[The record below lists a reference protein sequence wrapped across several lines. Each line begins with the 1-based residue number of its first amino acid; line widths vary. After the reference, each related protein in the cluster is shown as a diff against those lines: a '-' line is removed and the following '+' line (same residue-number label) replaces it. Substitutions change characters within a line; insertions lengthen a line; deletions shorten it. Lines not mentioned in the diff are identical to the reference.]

1 VLALLILSPTVKRL
15 GRGPRGTI
23 LGWPFLLVAA
33 GMKTRQEVLKKMAKK
48 QEKKSGKQ
56 PDIKMRNGIFQLSA
70 WKTKKVIP
78 AKNDYDTER
87 VFERINIC
95 LSAGM
100 RQDGKWKN
108 VQAWFTTSQFGD
120 LKATIDEFAEE
131 LQKANGTGGGRE

>member
-1 VLALLILSPTVKRL
+1 
-15 GRGPRGTI
+15 
-23 LGWPFLLVAA
+23 
-33 GMKTRQEVLKKMAKK
+33 MAKK
-48 QEKKSGKQ
+48 QKKNGGSQ

-100 RQDGKWKN
+100 KQDGKWKN
-108 VQAWFTTSQFGD
+108 TQAWFTASQFGD
-120 LKATIDEFAEE
+120 LKATIEEFAEE
-131 LQKANGTGGGRE
+131 LRKMNGVNGESGQQ